1 MRLILRYLPRC
12 LFANTLLAIQACMA
26 LSLLATV
33 SLAEN
38 VRFPLLAQASE
49 PLPLPA
55 APAEN
60 QEGLPPECS
69 AIVDPPLSALSTD
82 IQPRNN
88 EGQIVSSENLPADC
102 AQAQKVFADKRY
114 LAIDLACDSCR
125 PRWCDVLGFAHFCHH
140 PLYFEEVCL
149 ERCGVCSCCCQPT
162 ASAACFF
169 GGALLMPVRAVC
181 VCPCSC
187 VPAQYGCH

>member
-1 MRLILRYLPRC
+1 MQAFRLNAKAQDQQFAMRVILHHLPRS
-12 LFANTLLAIQACMA
+12 LFANMLLASQACLV
-26 LSLLATV
+26 LSLLSAA
-33 SLAEN
+33 SRAEN

-55 APAEN
+55 AAAET

-102 AQAQKVFADKRY
+102 AQAQHIFADKKY
-114 LAIDLACDSCR
+114 LA
-125 PRWCDVLGFAHFCHH
+125 
-140 PLYFEEVCL
+140 
-149 ERCGVCSCCCQPT
+149 
-162 ASAACFF
+162 
-169 GGALLMPVRAVC
+169 
-181 VCPCSC
+181 
-187 VPAQYGCH
+187 